1 MAQTYPLQPF
11 AEAAMPVPVSVQT
24 AKRYAFRIFGLYC
37 LIFYVVPAVS
47 ILCFG
52 NFLEAA
58 IRPRPNY
65 LLGIL
70 YVAVAFLLFALILKL
85 PVLRLPLI
93 GRTLAQLAFHPRLSV
108 VYAAGFVLFA
118 LATRSTLGLE
128 FRQTGEAL
136 AEVGAIGFLLQLLTI
151 YFGVAIFVHY
161 RMLHEGHAR
170 RARSATLL
178 LIALGFAFSIQASLD
193 VLFVFCALLASG
205 TRWRRVFGLHLRI
218 TRRAA
223 LALMPLL
230 VLAAL
235 FVGTANKLGV
245 EQALA
250 TLSNL
255 ETIAQVFVRRLSY
268 HFTSTSMHVS
278 ESFFNFGLFFE
289 AIRNIFD
296 TMLYRASVL
305 FGLDGLTKP
314 EVVST
319 ARMNFLQLSS
329 GWRARTGASPSILGS
344 AFYFPGAGFAILY
357 YVFIIRGV
365 AMMLGRIMAPFLT
378 NVPFL
383 LLSMVTM
390 AGVRDAALDGL
401 NPLSPGFVRLCFLYL
416 GLVYVLRTAPSEQTD
431 GPRASTSTNLPKVP

>member
-1 MAQTYPLQPF
+1 MAQTHPLAPF
-11 AEAAMPVPVSVQT
+11 APTASPAPVSVQA

-37 LIFYVVPAVS
+37 LIFYVVPAIS
-47 ILCFG
+47 ILFFG
-52 NFLEAA
+52 DFLDTT

-65 LLGIL
+65 LFGLT
-70 YVAVAFLLFALILKL
+70 YVAVSFLLFTMALRL
-85 PVLRLPLI
+85 PVLRLPLV

-108 VYAAGFVLFA
+108 AYAGVFVLFA
-118 LATRSTLGLE
+118 LATRSTLGLD

-170 RARSATLL
+170 RARAATLL
-178 LIALGFAFSIQASLD
+178 LTALGFAFSIQASLD
-193 VLFVFCALLASG
+193 VLFVFCAVLASG
-205 TRWRRVFGLHLRI
+205 TRWRRLFGLHLRI
-218 TRRAA
+218 TRRAG
-223 LALMPLL
+223 LAVLPLL
-230 VLAAL
+230 MLAAL

-250 TLSNL
+250 TLSSL
-255 ETIAQVFVRRLSY
+255 ETIAQVFARRLSY

-305 FGLDGLTKP
+305 LGLDGMAKP

-319 ARMNFLQLSS
+319 ARMNFLQLTA

-365 AMMLGRIMAPFLT
+365 AVMLGRLMAPFST

-383 LLSMVTM
+383 LLGMVTL
-390 AGVRDAALDGL
+390 AGILDAALDDL
-401 NPLSPGFVRLCFLYL
+401 NPLSPGFVRLFFLYL
-416 GLVYVLRTAPSEQTD
+416 GLVYVLRSAPSEQA
-431 GPRASTSTNLPKVP
+431 GEWGQSSSTRSPKVH